1 MISKKSQFVVP
12 SLLALALLGASAAGE
27 LNLAAAYDETS
38 MSMINVEDGNV
49 ILHGYDPVAYF
60 TMAKPVKGDASLSVE
75 YDGATYHFASAE
87 NMKMFQAE
95 PAKFAPAFGG
105 FCAMGVALGKKL
117 DVDPSVFE
125 VVDGKLY
132 LNVNA
137 DVKKKWVQDIPGNI
151 KTANDTWPTIMNKA
165 PNEL

>member
-1 MISKKSQFVVP
+1 MNIKSRSILVPAFV
-12 SLLALALLGASAAGE
+12 ALAVVLGSISGSTPRAF
-27 LNLAAAYDETS
+27 AYDEASTS
-38 MSMINVEDGNV
+38 AINVEGSNV
-49 ILHGYDPVAYF
+49 ILHGFDPIAYF
-60 TMAKPVKGDASLSVE
+60 TVGKPVEGKDAYAAE
-75 YDGATYHFASAE
+75 FEGATYHFASAD
-87 NMKMFQAE
+87 NMKMFQAD
-95 PAKFAPAFGG
+95 PAKYTPAFGG

-151 KTANDTWPTIMNKA
+151 KTANETWPTIENKA
-165 PNEL
+165 PKDL

>member
-1 MISKKSQFVVP
+1 MNIKSRSIVVP
-12 SLLALALLGASAAGE
+12 AFVALAVVLGSVSGSAPRAF
-27 LNLAAAYDETS
+27 AYDEASTS
-38 MSMINVEDGNV
+38 AINVEGSNV
-49 ILHGYDPVAYF
+49 ILHGFDPIAYF
-60 TMAKPVKGDASLSVE
+60 TVGKPVKGKNAYSAE
-75 YDGATYHFASAE
+75 FEGATYHFASAE
-87 NMKMFQAE
+87 NMKAFQAD
-95 PAKFAPAFGG
+95 PAKYAPAFGG

-151 KTANDTWPTIMNKA
+151 KTANETWPTIENKA
-165 PNEL
+165 PKDL